1 MSIRK
6 KIPIDASLYIILQH
20 QEKKLP
26 ICVIRKRYPGYS
38 TSSVLG
44 TVKNTFQTKRLTK
57 RKPIREEE
65 SRSQLEMKEDLYVN
79 CMN

>member
-6 KIPIDASLYIILQH
+6 KIPLDASLYIKLQH

-38 TSSVLG
+38 TSSVLD
-44 TVKNTFQTKRLTK
+44 TVKKTFETKRLTK

-65 SRSQLEMKEDLYVN
+65 SRSQLEMKEGLYVS